1 MIRILHYTSAFG
13 GHRGGSGCAAAA
25 SSWMTSSSFS
35 RQLGSKKCSLLL
47 FANTTATTTSRR
59 FFIQKLLGRK
69 SAPKVTVETAVF
81 DKTSSHFAGKFLGI
95 PMDAI
100 VFYSKVGGAV
110 FVVWF
115 IVHLFF
121 KGYAYLTDF
130 SLHTVARLGFMGG
143 FMTCAVLYTL
153 ALQLR
158 HRIQINPNA
167 VYNQSISLVM
177 RNSTALEFL
186 GPHPRTGDFKAYCAT
201 GGFKLPLLRRLRS
214 GSYEIGDLLG
224 LKPRRLQM
232 MFILRNPAN
241 GREGLVTVDVQKEQS
256 GFMRS
261 TDTFRS
267 LAVTLSDTATSTGEQ
282 KTLVIIGRPEDVVYR
297 GFMKL

>member
-1 MIRILHYTSAFG
+1 MNRLY
-13 GHRGGSGCAAAA
+13 AA
-25 SSWMTSSSFS
+25 SSFP
-35 RQLGSKKCSLLL
+35 CSLVARRAISTSAPRLHR
-47 FANTTATTTSRR
+47 APIVARSAGTTTLPMFVQRR
-59 FFIQKLLGRK
+59 YFLSKLLGRK
-69 SAPKVTVETAVF
+69 EAQKISVDTTVY
-81 DKTSSHFAGKFLGI
+81 DKTSAHFAGKFLGV
-95 PMDAI
+95 PMDTI
-100 VFYSKVGGAV
+100 VFYAKVSGAV

-121 KGYAYLTDF
+121 RGYVYLTDF

-143 FMTCAVLYTL
+143 FCTCGVLYTL
-153 ALQLR
+153 ALQFR
-158 HRIQINPNA
+158 RRVQINPNA
-167 VYNQSISLVM
+167 VYNQSISLAM
-177 RNSTALEFL
+177 RNVTLQEYL
-186 GPHPRTGDFKAYCAT
+186 GPHPRTGDFKAYCSS

-214 GSYEIGDLLG
+214 GSYELADALG

-256 GFMRS
+256 GFLKS

-267 LAVTLSDTATSTGEQ
+267 LAVTLSDTANTGEA
-282 KTLVIIGRPEDVVYR
+282 KTVIIIGRPEDVVYR